1 VYKSESTVRKIIR
14 DIGGIENFSD
24 YREFGKLPGNV
35 QIKFLDKIWAYLVK
49 CRAGFRCE
57 VTGREDATLNAHH
70 LIGRTNYRLRWELE
84 NGICITAGVHNFGA
98 HGSKTRQVE
107 FEKRVKQLRGEDVYD
122 RLLMLKNGET
132 PNKYTVFLYFRELYK
147 TYHYKEG

>member
-14 DIGGIENFSD
+14 DLGGIENFSD

-35 QIKFLDKIWAYLVK
+35 QLKFLDKIWAHLVK

-57 VTGREDATLNAHH
+57 ISGKLRGEVILDAHH
-70 LIGRTNYRLRWELE
+70 IVGKPSHRLRYELD
-84 NGICITAGVHNFGA
+84 NGISITKGIHNFGA

-107 FEKRVKQLRGEDVYD
+107 FEKRVKQLRGEDVYE

-147 TYHYKEG
+147 TYHV